1 MKKLWALGLTLLL
14 VAAGCSDNKAE
25 EPADKDKE
33 TKEES
38 TESKD
43 TSGAV
48 MDFYLNLTST
58 INGLDG
64 ELNEYEAAIVS
75 DEPPSKEELATL
87 KKAAAESA
95 AKVVKELEGMEVSD
109 DLNDVKKDLETFK
122 KTLVESYQM
131 KADAL
136 AKEGEANL
144 DAANEKFT
152 EASEQVGA
160 VQEEVG
166 LVKSSLENDLNG

>member
-1 MKKLWALGLTLLL
+1 MKKLWALGLALLL
-14 VAAGCSDNKAE
+14 VAAGCSDNNAE
-25 EPADKDKE
+25 EPADKEKD

-58 INGLDG
+58 LNGLDG
-64 ELNEYEAAIVS
+64 KLNEYEAEIAS
-75 DEPPSKEELATL
+75 DEPPTKEELATL
-87 KKAAAESA
+87 KKEAAESA
-95 AKVVKELEGMEVSD
+95 GNVVKELEGMEVSD
-109 DLNDVKKDLETFK
+109 DLGDVKKDLETFV
-122 KTLVESYQM
+122 KTLTESYQM

-136 AKEGEANL
+136 AKEGEVNL
-144 DAANEKFT
+144 DAANGKFT
-152 EASEQVGA
+152 EAAEQIGA

-166 LVKSSLENDLNG
+166 LAKSTLENDLNG